1 MDVISDIIERAKRNK
16 KKIVLAEGTEERNL
30 KAAEIALKENI
41 AEIVL
46 LGDEEEIRA
55 NAAGL
60 NISKAEIINPSK
72 SEKYDEY
79 VEAFTELRK
88 KKGMTI
94 DKAKE
99 IIKNPMYYGCM
110 MVKENDADGLVSG
123 AVHATADLLRPAFQ
137 IIRAA
142 KDVKV
147 VSSAFIMVVPNCTLG
162 ADGVLLY
169 SDGGVIPNPTA
180 EELACI
186 AVSAAKT
193 MRMLVGVEPIVAM
206 LSYSTK
212 GSAEGDLVDK
222 VRKATAL
229 AKEMAPDLKLD
240 GELQGDAALVESVA
254 SLKAPTSSV
263 AGHANVLIFPDLQAG
278 NISYKLTQR
287 LAKAQAIGPL
297 LQGLAKPVNDLSRG
311 CNPSDI
317 VAEIAITSVEAQYV

>member
-1 MDVISDIIERAKRNK
+1 
-16 KKIVLAEGTEERNL
+16 
-30 KAAEIALKENI
+30 
-41 AEIVL
+41 
-46 LGDEEEIRA
+46 
-55 NAAGL
+55 
-60 NISKAEIINPSK
+60 
-72 SEKYDEY
+72 
-79 VEAFTELRK
+79 
-88 KKGMTI
+88 
-94 DKAKE
+94 
-99 IIKNPMYYGCM
+99 
-110 MVKENDADGLVSG
+110 
-123 AVHATADLLRPAFQ
+123 
-137 IIRAA
+137 
-142 KDVKV
+142 
-147 VSSAFIMVVPNCTLG
+147 MVVPNCTLG